1 MELTYN
7 DEIRE
12 AMEIEASAELETLS
26 SLGLLLLRGLALRCR
41 TRPKVLTVE
50 DKLAVL
56 QCKDLER
63 RIVEAEMELTLAK
76 SQGYLKNR
84 LPQSGSSSDRKLL
97 AVIGVYTGFGSRLKR
112 NVFRGSWMPR
122 GDALKKL
129 EERGVVI
136 RFVIG
141 REGLIGILE
150 HRRGQD
156 SSYMGCMKSGDVIT
170 EEGRQ
175 WYEPEWWKF
184 GDEKCYFRHAAG
196 ALIILSKNL
205 AQYININSGHPIIII
220 GGAVALQ
227 YNEQKKELFKPK
239 VDGKV
244 GMYVCGVTAYDLS
257 HIGHA
262 RVYVTFDVLYRYLRH
277 LGFEVCYVRN
287 FTDVDD
293 KIIARAN
300 ELREDP
306 ISLSRRYCEE
316 FHHDMV
322 YLHCLHPSVEPHKFP
337 EYGQLSGRKLE
348 DNRAGERVAVDSRK
362 KNPADFAL
370 WKSAKEGEPFWE
382 SPWGPGRPGW
392 HIECSAMSAAYL
404 GHSFDIH
411 GGGMDLVFPHHENEI
426 AQSCAAC
433 RDSSISY
440 WIHNGFV
447 TVIDLYHPLALR
459 LFLLGT
465 HYRSPINYS
474 NVQLESASERIFYIY
489 QTLHD
494 CETVISQHD
503 MAFEKDSVPPDT
515 LDGINRFHNVFVAS
529 MSDDLHTPVLLAA
542 LSDPLKIINDMIH
555 TRKGK
560 KQAKRIESLAALEKI
575 VKNALCVLGLMPTTY
590 SEVLQQMREK
600 SLRRAKLTEDQ
611 VLQKIEE
618 RNVARKNR
626 DYEKSDAIR
635 KDLATLGI
643 ALMDSP
649 DGTSW
654 RPAIP
659 LALQEQQVAAT

>member
-1 MELTYN
+1 MGTLLKWYRPLPS
-7 DEIRE
+7 IRFFPPP
-12 AMEIEASAELETLS
+12 S
-26 SLGLLLLRGLALRCR
+26 SLLPSIQFPPRSSRIFSIS
-41 TRPKVLTVE
+41 K
-50 DKLAVL
+50 
-56 QCKDLER
+56 R
-63 RIVEAEMELTLAK
+63 RIFLRLCSITSSPSSINDKVNAGDGAAKPLPELWLHNT
-76 SQGYLKNR
+76 
-84 LPQSGSSSDRKLL
+84 
-97 AVIGVYTGFGSRLKR
+97 
-112 NVFRGSWMPR
+112 M
-122 GDALKKL
+122 
-129 EERGVVI
+129 
-136 RFVIG
+136 G
-141 REGLIGILE
+141 R
-150 HRRGQD
+150 
-156 SSYMGCMKSGDVIT
+156 
-170 EEGRQ
+170 
-175 WYEPEWWKF
+175 
-184 GDEKCYFRHAAG
+184 
-196 ALIILSKNL
+196 
-205 AQYININSGHPIIII
+205 
-220 GGAVALQ
+220 
-227 YNEQKKELFKPK
+227 KKELFKPK
-239 VDGKV
+239 VEGKV

-277 LGFEVCYVRN
+277 LGYEVYYVRN

-293 KIIARAN
+293 KIINRAN
-300 ELREDP
+300 ELGEDP

-316 FHHDMV
+316 FHHDMI
-322 YLHCLHPSVEPHKFP
+322 YLHCLPPSVEPRVSDHMPQIIDMIKQILDNGCAYRIDGDVYFSVDNFP

-348 DNRAGERVAVDSRK
+348 DNRAGERVAVNSRK

-404 GHSFDIH
+404 GHAFDIH

-433 RDSSISY
+433 RDSNITY

-447 TVIDLYHPLALR
+447 TIDSEKMSKSLGNFFTIRQVIDLYHPLALR

-474 NVQLESASERIFYIY
+474 DMQLESASERIFYIY

-494 CETVISQHD
+494 CETVISQHN
-503 MAFEKDSVPPDT
+503 MEFEKDSVPSDT
-515 LDGINRFHNVFVAS
+515 LNAINQFHDVFVTS

-542 LSDPLKIINDMIH
+542 LSDPLKIMNDMLH

-560 KQAKRIESLAALEKI
+560 KQTKRIESLAALEKA
-575 VKNALCVLGLMPTTY
+575 VRNALSVLGLMPTAY
-590 SEVLQQMREK
+590 SEALQQLREK
-600 SLRRAKLTEDQ
+600 ALKRAKLTEDQ

-618 RNVARKNR
+618 RNVARKNK
-626 DYEKSDAIR
+626 DYEKSDTIR
-635 KDLATLGI
+635 KDLAALGI

-649 DGTSW
+649 DATNW

-659 LALQEQQVAAT
+659 LALQEQQITAP